1 MPIKNYTTDVDV
13 YKTLGTIQADL
24 VKHGAK
30 KIVQD
35 YDDAGRIVSLCFMID
50 TPNGPH
56 GIRLPANV
64 DAVWSVLQRQKVKC
78 DRAQAERVAWRTG
91 ELTYY
96 LCNRTD
102 FVVSADGFCNFGRR
116 RTNNG

>member
-1 MPIKNYTTDVDV
+1 MSDKFILRSAAIDLIRKQKGSLTDPCPQRVVEDTYDRIIRSIKQFSAADVEEVVHCKDC
-13 YKTLGTIQADL
+13 ADCSP
-24 VKHGAK
+24 VRH
-30 KIVQD
+30 
-35 YDDAGRIVSLCFMID
+35 
-50 TPNGPH
+50 
-56 GIRLPANV
+56 
-64 DAVWSVLQRQKVKC
+64 
-78 DRAQAERVAWRTG
+78 WRTG

>member
-1 MPIKNYTTDVDV
+1 MSDKFILRSAAIDLIRKQKGSLTDPCPQRVVEDTYDRIIRSIKQFFAADVEEVVHCKDCAACSPV
-13 YKTLGTIQADL
+13 R
-24 VKHGAK
+24 H
-30 KIVQD
+30 
-35 YDDAGRIVSLCFMID
+35 
-50 TPNGPH
+50 
-56 GIRLPANV
+56 
-64 DAVWSVLQRQKVKC
+64 
-78 DRAQAERVAWRTG
+78 WRTG

>member
-35 YDDAGRIVSLCFMID
+35 YDRI
-50 TPNGPH
+50 
-56 GIRLPANV
+56 IRSIKQFSAADVEEVVHCKDCAACSPV
-64 DAVWSVLQRQKVKC
+64 RH
-78 DRAQAERVAWRTG
+78 WRTG